1 MREFAKP
8 IWGHSKMPASRNQLD
23 LPAIRDRRTPLY
35 KSPALHAAQLLNR
48 SRTQRADTVAQLS
61 LSQRVFLPQVRRK
74 VFPHRL
80 IDEAVCVA
88 QRRANV
94 EIRQWLRFLR
104 GGLRR
109 PSLVCFR

>member
-48 SRTQRADTVAQLS
+48 SRTQRADTVCSALVES
-61 LSQRVFLPQVRRK
+61 ARLPSTGKPQGV
-74 VFPHRL
+74 PAS
-80 IDEAVCVA
+80 IEAVCVA
-88 QRRANV
+88 QAT
-94 EIRQWLRFLR
+94 RQR
-104 GGLRR
+104 
-109 PSLVCFR
+109 